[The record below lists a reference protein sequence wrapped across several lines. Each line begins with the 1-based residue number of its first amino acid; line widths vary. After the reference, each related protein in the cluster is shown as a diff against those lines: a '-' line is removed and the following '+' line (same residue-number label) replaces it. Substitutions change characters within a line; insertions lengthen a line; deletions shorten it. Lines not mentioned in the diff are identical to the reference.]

1 MDCILPLVL
10 QINMADYEKPY
21 QARKLKGIY
30 DFLSLGGVFD
40 WIPGERWKELPPIWK
55 Q

>member
-10 QINMADYEKPY
+10 DYEKPY

-40 WIPGERWKELPPIWK
+40 DLEWIPGERWKELPPIWK

>member
-1 MDCILPLVL
+1 MMDCILPLVL

-40 WIPGERWKELPPIWK
+40 DLE
-55 Q
+55 